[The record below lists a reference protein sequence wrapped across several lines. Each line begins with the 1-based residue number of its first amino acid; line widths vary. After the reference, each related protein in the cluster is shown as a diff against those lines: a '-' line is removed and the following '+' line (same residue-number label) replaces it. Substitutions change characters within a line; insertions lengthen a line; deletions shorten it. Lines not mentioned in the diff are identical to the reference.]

1 MLGLTLQEMRDLVR
15 KGLGNITIQDLGNDE
30 VDRFLEMSF
39 WELEAKYPFKE
50 KECRIEFPLVI
61 GTHMYEL
68 PNFTVPD
75 LVDVEALQSVS
86 ILDSDNTTH
95 PLPRMTQS
103 WWDTVYTHEKSKTK
117 TEFRALPKYYV
128 RMDETL
134 ILHPTPDK
142 AYVIRL
148 YFLKTLK
155 TVIETPNEPDLPR
168 SWHEIVVEGAITRG
182 LFYDQDYA
190 EAAQAANFPLSKIR
204 SSVPV
209 EAKEESDSHYAG
221 LEILWEFPDEGVLGD

>member
-1 MLGLTLQEMRDLVR
+1 MLGLNLQEMRDLVR

-61 GTHMYEL
+61 GEHMYEL
-68 PNFTVPD
+68 PNFANLNPI
-75 LVDVEALQSVS
+75 DVEALQSVS
-86 ILDSDNTTH
+86 VLDDDNTTH
-95 PLPRMTQS
+95 PLVRMTQT
-103 WWDTVYTHEKSKTK
+103 WWDTVYLHAKGSDYY
-117 TEFRALPKYYV
+117 ALPRYYV

-134 ILHPTPDK
+134 TLHPTPDRT
-142 AYVIRL
+142 YPIRI
-148 YFLKTLK
+148 YFLKTLR
-155 TVIETPNEPDLPR
+155 TVIETPDEPDLPR

-209 EAKEESDSHYAG
+209 KAKEEQDSHYSG
-221 LEILWEFPDEGVLGD
+221 LEVLWEWPDEGVLGD